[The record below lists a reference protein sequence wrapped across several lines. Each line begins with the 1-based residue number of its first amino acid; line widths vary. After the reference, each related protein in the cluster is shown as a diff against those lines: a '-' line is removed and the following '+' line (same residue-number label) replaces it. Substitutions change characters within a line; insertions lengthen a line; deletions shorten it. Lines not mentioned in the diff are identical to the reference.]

1 MEFGELVEYFERLE
15 GTSSRIEL
23 TEIVRELIEKAPDE
37 ELSYVLLFIQGSV
50 FPPWDEREIGV
61 AEKMMFKCISLA
73 TGYPEKDVEALVA
86 KLGDTGLAAEEL
98 FNKKAQMT
106 LWRQELPVSRVYS
119 VLEKISTLEGEKSQ
133 DRKIKYIVELLNSC
147 EPREAKYLVRL
158 ILGEMRLGVGEGI
171 VRDAIAK
178 AFNVDS
184 GLVERVYAILN
195 DFGQVV
201 RIAKD
206 SGNTGLSEVKP
217 EIGRPIRP
225 MLALALHS
233 IDEIFSDFKPAQ
245 IEYKY
250 DGMRSQFHIWEDNG
264 ERKVLLFTRRL
275 ENVTKQFPDVIEWVK
290 KAVGPDVRNCII
302 EGETIAID
310 KDGKPLPFQVLSRR
324 IKRKYD
330 IEETI
335 EKIPAQVHLFD
346 IMFLDGESW
355 MDKPLSERRAKLEE
369 IIKPVE
375 GKVELARKLVTE
387 SVEEASVFYQEALNA
402 GHEGIMIKNPDARY
416 NPGARVVGYMYKLK
430 PISETLDLVIV
441 GAEWGEGRRA
451 KWLGSFLLAC
461 GDPDTGE
468 FLTVGKMATGL
479 TDQQLEDL
487 TNQLKGDILEEEGKF
502 VKLRPRLVVEVGY
515 QEIQK
520 SPKYESGF
528 ALRFPRLI
536 RTRPDK
542 LPDEA
547 DSLDR
552 VARIYESQKKGNV
565 KI

>member
-1 MEFGELVEYFERLE
+1 MKFKELVDYFERLE
-15 GTSSRIEL
+15 KTSSRLEL
-23 TEIVRELIEKAPDE
+23 TSIVKELIEKAGDE
-37 ELSYVLLFIQGSV
+37 DLSHVLLFVQGNV
-50 FPPWDEREIGV
+50 FPPWDEREVGV
-61 AEKMMFKCISLA
+61 AEKMMLKCISLA
-73 TGYPEKDVEALVA
+73 TGYSEKEIERKVA
-86 KLGDTGLAAEEL
+86 ELGDTGLAAE
-98 FNKKAQMT
+98 FFFKKKAQMT
-106 LWRQELPVSRVYS
+106 LWRQELEVIQIYKT
-119 VLEKISTLEGEKSQ
+119 LEKIASLEGERSQ
-133 DRKIKYIVELLNSC
+133 DRKIKYVVELLNSC
-147 EPREAKYLVRL
+147 DAREVKYLVRL

-178 AFNVDS
+178 AYGVDS
-184 GLVERVYAILN
+184 QLVERVYAILN
-195 DFGQVV
+195 DFGEVV
-201 RIAKD
+201 KIARNE
-206 SGNTGLSEVKP
+206 GNEGLKAVKP
-217 EIGRPIRP
+217 ILGRPIRP

-233 IDEIFSDFKPAQ
+233 INEIFDDFRPAQ

-250 DGMRSQFHIWEDNG
+250 DGMRSQFHVWEENG

-275 ENVTKQFPDVIEWVK
+275 ENVTRQFPDIVEAVK
-290 KAVGPDVRNCII
+290 EAVDSGVSNCII

-310 KDGKPLPFQVLSRR
+310 DRGEPLPFQVLSRR

-330 IEETI
+330 IEEMVK
-335 EKIPAQVHLFD
+335 KIPAQLHLFD
-346 IMFLDGESW
+346 IMYLDGKSW
-355 MDKPLSERRAKLEE
+355 LDVPLKERRKKLEE
-369 IIKPVE
+369 IVKPIP

-387 SVEEASVFYQEALNA
+387 DVQEAERFYKEALDA
-402 GHEGIMIKNPDARY
+402 GHEGIMIKNPKAEY

-461 GDPDTGE
+461 RDPDTGE

-479 TDQQLEDL
+479 TDQQLQEL
-487 TNQLKGDILEEEGKF
+487 TDMLKSDILEQEGKL
-502 VKLRPRLVVEVGY
+502 VKLKPRLVVEVGY

-536 RTRPDK
+536 RVREDK

-552 VARIYESQKKGNV
+552 VARIYESQKKGRV

>member
-1 MEFGELVEYFERLE
+1 MKFKELVDYFERLE
-15 GTSSRIEL
+15 KTSSRLEL
-23 TEIVRELIEKAPDE
+23 TSIVRELIEKAGDE
-37 ELSYVLLFIQGSV
+37 DLSHVLLFVQGNV
-50 FPPWDEREIGV
+50 FPPWDEREVGV
-61 AEKMMFKCISLA
+61 AEKMMLKCISLA
-73 TGYPEKDVEALVA
+73 TGYSEREIERKVA
-86 KLGDTGLAAEEL
+86 ELGDTGLAAE
-98 FNKKAQMT
+98 FFFKKKAQMT
-106 LWRQELPVSRVYS
+106 LWRQELEVIQIYRT
-119 VLEKISTLEGEKSQ
+119 LEKIAGLEGERSQ
-133 DRKIKYIVELLNSC
+133 DRKIKYVVELLNSC
-147 EPREAKYLVRL
+147 DAREVKYLVRL

-178 AFNVDS
+178 AYGVDS
-184 GLVERVYAILN
+184 QLVERVYAILN
-195 DFGQVV
+195 DFGEVV
-201 RIAKD
+201 KIARNE
-206 SGNTGLSEVKP
+206 GNEGLKAVKP
-217 EIGRPIRP
+217 ILGRPIRP

-233 IDEIFSDFKPAQ
+233 INEIFDDFRPAQ

-250 DGMRSQFHIWEDNG
+250 DGMRSQFHVWEENG

-275 ENVTKQFPDVIEWVK
+275 ENVTRQFPDIV
-290 KAVGPDVRNCII
+290 KAVKEAVDPGVSNCII

-310 KDGKPLPFQVLSRR
+310 DRGEPLPFQVLSRR

-330 IEETI
+330 IEEMVK
-335 EKIPAQVHLFD
+335 KIPAQLHLFD
-346 IMFLDGESW
+346 IMYLDGKSW
-355 MDKPLSERRAKLEE
+355 LDVSLEERRKKLEE
-369 IIKPVE
+369 IVKPIP
-375 GKVELARKLVTE
+375 GNVELARKLVTGD
-387 SVEEASVFYQEALNA
+387 VQEAEKFYKEALDA
-402 GHEGIMIKNPDARY
+402 GHEGIMIKNPKAEY

-461 GDPDTGE
+461 RDPDTGE

-479 TDQQLEDL
+479 TDQQLQEL
-487 TNQLKGDILEEEGKF
+487 TDMLKSDILEQEGKL

-536 RTRPDK
+536 RVREDK

-552 VARIYESQKKGNV
+552 VARIYESQKKGRV

>member
-1 MEFGELVEYFERLE
+1 MLFSELVDYFEKLE
-15 GTSSRIEL
+15 STSSRLEL
-23 TEIVRELIEKAPDE
+23 TDIVKELIEKTPDD
-37 ELSYVLLFIQGSV
+37 ELSHVLLFIQGNV
-50 FPPWDEREIGV
+50 FPPWDEREVGV

-73 TGYPEKDVEALVA
+73 TGYPEKTVEQMVA

-98 FNKKAQMT
+98 FKKKAQMT
-106 LWRQELPVSRVYS
+106 LWSQELTVLKVYKT
-119 VLEKISTLEGEKSQ
+119 LEKISELEGERSQ
-133 DRKIKYIVELLNSC
+133 DRKVKHIVELLNSC

-178 AFNVDS
+178 AYNVDS
-184 GLVERVYAILN
+184 SLVEKVYAILN
-195 DFGQVV
+195 DFGEVIK
-201 RIAKD
+201 IAK
-206 SGNTGLSEVKP
+206 SGGNSALADVKP

-250 DGMRSQFHIWEDNG
+250 DGMRSQFHIWDDNG

-275 ENVTKQFPDVIEWVK
+275 ENVTRQFPDVVDWVRR
-290 KAVGPDVRNCII
+290 AVDPSIKNCII

-310 KDGKPLPFQVLSRR
+310 KEGKPLPFQVLSRR
-324 IKRKYD
+324 IKRKYEID
-330 IEETI
+330 EMV
-335 EKIPAQVHLFD
+335 EKIPAQLHLFD

-355 MDKPLSERRAKLEE
+355 LEKPLSERRATLER
-369 IIKPVE
+369 IVKPIS

-387 SVEEASVFYQEALNA
+387 NVEEASKFYQEALDA
-402 GHEGIMIKNPDARY
+402 GHEGIMIKNPNARY

-451 KWLGSFLLAC
+451 QWLGSFLLAC
-461 GDPDTGE
+461 RDPDTGE

-479 TDQQLEDL
+479 TDQQLQELTDL
-487 TNQLKGDILEEEGKF
+487 LKEDILEQEGKF

-520 SPKYESGF
+520 SPKYESGY

-552 VARIYESQKKGNV
+552 VVRIYESQKKGSV